1 MQQTK
6 KSTYKLLFY
15 LKRNELKKNGNAPI
29 MARITI
35 DGTPKTMGTKL
46 EIDPNIWD
54 LKFGR
59 VEGKSTKALSLNQ
72 KLDNIRGRIDQIYE
86 DMLKHEGFATAQKL
100 KLAFLGVG
108 VMEDSLLKVF
118 KKNNE
123 DFGKM
128 VAKGERSESTYYKY
142 KIVYNHVAE
151 FIKNRYHRDDM
162 AFRELTCD
170 FIREFDFFLR
180 IDKEC
185 SHNTVWVY
193 TMPLY
198 RVAELAV
205 KNGLIRK
212 NPFEDYEISMKEN
225 DRSYLLKEQVEALL
239 MHSPS
244 KSYYELVKD
253 LFVFS
258 CFTGLS
264 YIDIKQLKNTNIQSF
279 FDGHDWIISRRQK
292 SDVTSNV
299 RLMEIPKR
307 IIEKYKNTT
316 RNDFIF
322 PVPTNKVCNSYID
335 KLIQELGIVTEQKVT
350 FHTARHTFGTMFLTE
365 GVPLES
371 LSKMMG
377 HKNISTTQIYAKIT
391 SQKISKDMDLVSDK
405 FRSMENAFMES
416 I

>member
-1 MQQTK
+1 
-6 KSTYKLLFY
+6 
-15 LKRNELKKNGNAPI
+15 

-35 DGTPKTMGTKL
+35 DGTPKTLGTKL
-46 EIDPNIWD
+46 EINPNNWD
-54 LKFGR
+54 LKYGR
-59 VEGKSTKALSLNQ
+59 VEGKSAKALGINQ
-72 KLDNIRGRIDQIYE
+72 KLDNIRARIDTLYE
-86 DMLKHEGFATAQKL
+86 DMLKHEGFVTAQKL

-108 VMEDSLLKVF
+108 IMEDSLLKVF
-118 KKNNE
+118 KKNND

-128 VAKGERSESTYYKY
+128 VVQGERSESTYYKY

-151 FIKNRYHRDDM
+151 FIKSRYHRDDM

-180 IDKEC
+180 IDKKC
-185 SHNTVWVY
+185 THNTVWVY

-198 RVAELAV
+198 RVAEIAV

-212 NPFEDYEISMKEN
+212 NPFEDYEIAMKEN
-225 DRSYLLKEQVEALL
+225 DRSYLLKENVESLL
-239 MHSPS
+239 LHNPS
-244 KSYYELVKD
+244 KQNYEIVKD

-264 YIDIKQLKNTNIQSF
+264 YIDIKQLKSTNIQSF

-292 SDVTSNV
+292 SDVASNV

-307 IIEKYKNTT
+307 IIEKYKGTT

-322 PVPTNKVCNSYID
+322 PVPTNKICNSHIG
-335 KLIQELGIVTEQKVT
+335 KLVQELEIVTEQKVT

-391 SQKISKDMDLVSDK
+391 SQKISKDMDLVSHK
-405 FRSMENAFMES
+405 FAGMEAAFSEMEKEV
-416 I
+416 II